1 MTIKDQ
7 TQYRTNAQGHLVP
20 ENTIEPIDLLRDDT
34 VRQIIAKAQVL
45 QGQMKAYKADAMLD
59 IKTFLDISANQYGI
73 KMGGQKGNITL
84 TSYDGETKV
93 IVSVS
98 DTLSFDER
106 LQIAKQLV
114 DKCILTWAKDANS
127 NIQAL
132 VQHAFQTDKQGKIS
146 TARIF
151 GLMRL
156 KIDDEQ
162 WQTAMKALK
171 DSIKI
176 DSSCEYLRLYK
187 KVRDDNGNERYQ
199 QIALDIAGL

>member
-1 MTIKDQ
+1 MTTQDQ
-7 TQYRTNAQGHLVP
+7 NQYRTNAQGHLVP

-73 KMGGQKGNITL
+73 KMGGKKGNITL

>member
-1 MTIKDQ
+1 MT
-7 TQYRTNAQGHLVP
+7 TQSQPTYRTNAQGHLVP
-20 ENTIEPIDLLRDDT
+20 ESAIEPIDLLRDDT
-34 VRQIIAKAQVL
+34 VRRIIAKADDL
-45 QGQMKAYKADAMLD
+45 QALMKAYKAESMLD
-59 IKTFLDISANQYGI
+59 IRAFLDISADQYGI
-73 KMGGQKGNITL
+73 KMGGKKGNITL
-84 TSYDGETKV
+84 TSYDGENKV

-114 DKCILTWAKDANS
+114 DECILTWSKDANS

-156 KIDDEQ
+156 KIDDDQ
-162 WQTAMKALK
+162 WQKAMKALK
-171 DSIKI
+171 DSIKV

-187 KVRDDNGNERYQ
+187 KVRDENGNEHYR